1 MTVSDNHDEYA
12 AAAAN
17 NGGSMK
23 PFLKALSAAVAAGGT
38 GVVATLPD
46 GITAGE
52 WVTVG
57 VGAAVAAIAT
67 FYVPYQTTVKPPAA

>member
-1 MTVSDNHDEYA
+1 
-12 AAAAN
+12 
-17 NGGSMK
+17 MK

-52 WVTVG
+52 WVTVA
-57 VGAAVAAIAT
+57 VGAAVAALAT
-67 FYVPYQTTVKPPAA
+67 FYVPYAPQKPTPPT